1 MKIVSSQLGSY
12 LPIPTKQ
19 RFAGT
24 FRTVSR
30 FSFWIQLVL
39 GAISAIALSLAI
51 FSRNLSVQTNNAGI
65 GLGIFLAIGGILL
78 LCFRVYWAFR
88 YRRLAKRLQ
97 SPNRELHPR
106 KEDIIKVLEIGL
118 IVSLLGMLLAF
129 LASEFSVVV
138 ILAKALAEP
147 QGIAVYNRQNVIR
160 SLDIFVVLANVNMIA
175 AHFVGGVTSLG
186 LLEWVNP

>member
-1 MKIVSSQLGSY
+1 MNMSNQLGSY
-12 LPIPTKQ
+12 LPPPTKQ

-24 FRTVSR
+24 FRTVTR

-39 GAISAIALSLAI
+39 GGISLIALLLAI
-51 FSRNLSVQTNNAGI
+51 FSRNLSVKTDNAGI
-65 GLGIFLAIGGILL
+65 GLGIFLAIVGILL

-97 SPNRELHPR
+97 SANRDVHPR
-106 KEDIIKVLEIGL
+106 KEEIIQVLQIGL
-118 IVSLLGMLLAF
+118 IVSLVGVLLAF
-129 LASEFSVVV
+129 LASELSVVV
-138 ILAKALAEP
+138 VLAKALAEP

-160 SLDIFVVLANVNMIA
+160 SLDIFVVLANINMIG

-186 LLEWVNP
+186 LLEWVDQ

>member
-1 MKIVSSQLGSY
+1 MANQLGSY
-12 LPIPTKQ
+12 LPPPTKQ
-19 RFAGT
+19 RFADT

-30 FSFWIQLVL
+30 FSFWIQLLL
-39 GAISAIALSLAI
+39 GAISVITLLLAI

-65 GLGIFLAIGGILL
+65 GLGIFLASVGILL

-97 SPNRELHPR
+97 SSNRELHPR
-106 KEDIIKVLEIGL
+106 KEDIIQVLQIGL
-118 IVSLLGMLLAF
+118 IISLVGVLLAF
-129 LASEFSVVV
+129 LASELSIVVV
-138 ILAKALAEP
+138 LAKALAEP

-160 SLDIFVVLANVNMIA
+160 SLDIFVVLANINMIG

-186 LLEWVNP
+186 LLEWVDQ

>member
-1 MKIVSSQLGSY
+1 MPNQLGSY
-12 LPIPTKQ
+12 LPPPTKQ
-19 RFAGT
+19 RFADT

-39 GAISAIALSLAI
+39 GAIYVMSLLLAI
-51 FSRNLSVQTNNAGI
+51 FSRILIVKTNNAGI
-65 GLGIFLAIGGILL
+65 GLGIFLASVGILL

-97 SPNRELHPR
+97 SSNRELHPR
-106 KEDIIKVLEIGL
+106 KEDIIQVLQIGL
-118 IVSLLGMLLAF
+118 IISLVGVLLAF
-129 LASEFSVVV
+129 LASELSVVV
-138 ILAKALAEP
+138 VLAKALAEP

-160 SLDIFVVLANVNMIA
+160 SLDIFVVLANINMIG

-186 LLEWVNP
+186 LLEWVDQ